1 MASMTA
7 AMLVALEETLL
18 KEKPDM
24 VLLYGDTNTTLAG
37 ALAAAKIHIPIAHVE
52 AGYRTRSLTNPEEV
66 NRVCADHVSSLLFA
80 VTQQCLAN
88 LREEGLEDR
97 SQFVGDPMYDAFVR
111 AREKAC
117 GMSHELVCFDGSVR
131 DIPGDYYYLT
141 CHREENTADDNA
153 LREVLAAMD
162 ELDAPTVYPVHPRNR
177 ERVLRLCGQRP
188 YENVVFCDPVGYY
201 TSIALVLGARK
212 VVTDSGGLQREAFFG
227 AEEVRDG
234 ASFRGDP
241 GNHGVW
247 AQYLGGAAAGFHPG
261 SSFCRAAYRS
271 RVSAFWRRA
280 CGEPRGVQ
288 PACVRWLGA
297 RSRRFVG
304 RPSCLWRST
313 RRRRLFC
320 AILHSVDSKA
330 WGCCGLC

>member
-1 MASMTA
+1 M
-7 AMLVALEETLL
+7 
-18 KEKPDM
+18 
-24 VLLYGDTNTTLAG
+24 
-37 ALAAAKIHIPIAHVE
+37 E

-97 SQFVGDPMYDAFVR
+97 SQFVGDPMYDAFIR

-153 LREVLAAMD
+153 LREVLAAME

-177 ERVLRLCGQRP
+177 ERVLRLCGQRS
-188 YENVVFCDPVGYY
+188 YESVVFCDPVGYY

-212 VVTDSGGLQREAFFG
+212 VVTDSGGLQREAFFAQKKCVTVLPFVVIPETMVSG
-227 AEEVRDG
+227 RNTLRRRSGIPSRKLFPSSSISIPSISLLATG
-234 ASFRGDP
+234 MRGIAWCP
-241 GNHGVW
+241 ACLHS
-247 AQYLGGAAAGFHPG
+247 AARRT
-261 SSFCRAAYRS
+261 RAAVRRS
-271 RVSAFWRRA
+271 
-280 CGEPRGVQ
+280 
-288 PACVRWLGA
+288 
-297 RSRRFVG
+297 
-304 RPSCLWRST
+304 
-313 RRRRLFC
+313 
-320 AILHSVDSKA
+320 AILFMAIDEAKAAFLCYPAFGRFEA
-330 WGCCGLC
+330 WGLLRVLLVFG